1 MIIPV
6 LPVQERQEERRMQP
20 SEDLNQTTDALET
33 ITQTT
38 EALQLLPQTTHPHR
52 AVSRIADRRSAL
64 NGRRQHVHLRD
75 TDALPQITIEPP
87 GARVA
92 WRQVIHLR
100 EENKHLRFALDQQQ
114 LEMQRIFS
122 EYSALQT
129 TYDKEIAIVHKGYQ
143 QEIEQYQNHLREMME
158 ERNRVQE
165 TYLQME
171 QRYQILYH
179 TFQDAVEEE
188 ARKMVVEATQTIEL
202 SPEKVPAFLQDAVK
216 TLEIRAREVEDRHLL
231 EALYL
236 KGEVQRMAEELTT
249 ERKLLDEE
257 RQKLFTMQHTAREQA
272 ELYHKTLQSRLYAR
286 WKFKSAMTS
295 VGLLLILIVLQFLF
309 LSLFH
314 IPFVTVV
321 SLAIFAPVI
330 LCSLLAFVL
339 ARPLTTAKDIYESAP
354 HKKKVKKQ

>member
-1 MIIPV
+1 M
-6 LPVQERQEERRMQP
+6 LP

-38 EALQLLPQTTHPHR
+38 EALQSLPRTTHPR
-52 AVSRIADRRSAL
+52 VLSRVTDRRTAL
-64 NGRRQHVHLRD
+64 NGRRQQMLERD
-75 TDALPQITIEPP
+75 TDALPQITIDPP

-100 EENKHLRFALDQQQ
+100 EENRHLRFALEQQQ
-114 LEMQRIFS
+114 LEMQRIFN

-129 TYDKEIAIVHKGYQ
+129 TYDKEIAVVHKGYQ

-158 ERNRVQE
+158 ERNRAQE

-202 SPEKVPAFLQDAVK
+202 SPESVPTFLQDAVK
-216 TLEIRAREVEDRHLL
+216 TLEIRAREVEDKHLL

-236 KGEVQRMAEELTT
+236 KGEVQRMVEELTA
-249 ERKLLDEE
+249 ERKSLDEE
-257 RQKLFTMQHTAREQA
+257 RQKLFIMQHTAREQA
-272 ELYHKTLQSRLYAR
+272 ELHQKTLQSRLYAR
-286 WKFKSAMTS
+286 WKFKSATTS
-295 VGLLLILIVLQFLF
+295 VGLLVTLIVLQFLT
-309 LSLFH
+309 LTLFH
-314 IPFVTVV
+314 VPFVTAVAF
-321 SLAIFAPVI
+321 AIFAPVV

-339 ARPLTTAKDIYESAP
+339 ARPLTMVKDIYESAP
-354 HKKKVKKQ
+354 RKKKIKKQ

>member
-1 MIIPV
+1 M
-6 LPVQERQEERRMQP
+6 LP

-38 EALQLLPQTTHPHR
+38 EALQSLPQTTHPR
-52 AVSRIADRRSAL
+52 VLSRVADRRSAL
-64 NGRRQHVHLRD
+64 NGRRQHILERD
-75 TDALPQITIEPP
+75 TDALPQISLEPP

-100 EENKHLRFALDQQQ
+100 EENRHLRFALEQQQ
-114 LEMQRIFS
+114 LEMQRIFN

-129 TYDKEIAIVHKGYQ
+129 TYDKEIAVVHKGYQ

-158 ERNRVQE
+158 ERNRAQE
-165 TYLQME
+165 TYLQTE

-188 ARKMVVEATQTIEL
+188 ARKMVVEATQTVEL
-202 SPEKVPAFLQDAVK
+202 SPESVPMFLQDAVK

-236 KGEVQRMAEELTT
+236 KGEVQRMAEELTA
-249 ERKLLDEE
+249 ERQSLDEE

-272 ELYHKTLQSRLYAR
+272 ELHQKMLQSRLYAR
-286 WKFKSAMTS
+286 WKFRSATNS
-295 VGLLLILIVLQFLF
+295 VGLLVTLIVLQFLT
-309 LSLFH
+309 LNLFH
-314 IPFVTVV
+314 VPFVTAVAF
-321 SLAIFAPVI
+321 AIFAPVV

-339 ARPLTTAKDIYESAP
+339 ARPLTTVKDIYESAP
-354 HKKKVKKQ
+354 RKKKIKKQ

>member
-1 MIIPV
+1 M
-6 LPVQERQEERRMQP
+6 LP

-38 EALQLLPQTTHPHR
+38 EALQSLPRTTQ
-52 AVSRIADRRSAL
+52 SRVLSRVTDRRSAL
-64 NGRRQHVHLRD
+64 NGRRQHLLERD
-75 TDALPQITIEPP
+75 TDALPQITMEPP

-100 EENKHLRFALDQQQ
+100 EENRHLRFALEQQQ
-114 LEMQRIFS
+114 LEMQRIFN
-122 EYSALQT
+122 EYSALQAS
-129 TYDKEIAIVHKGYQ
+129 YDK
-143 QEIEQYQNHLREMME
+143 EIEQYQNHLREMME
-158 ERNRVQE
+158 ERNKAQE

-188 ARKMVVEATQTIEL
+188 ARKMVVEATQTVEL
-202 SPEKVPAFLQDAVK
+202 SPESVPTFLQDAVK
-216 TLEIRAREVEDRHLL
+216 TLEIRAREVEDKHLL

-236 KGEVQRMAEELTT
+236 KGEVQRMAEQLTA

-272 ELYHKTLQSRLYAR
+272 ELHQKMLQSRLYTR
-286 WKFKSAMTS
+286 WKFKSATTS
-295 VGLLLILIVLQFLF
+295 VGLLVTLIVLQFLT

-314 IPFVTVV
+314 IPFVTAVA
-321 SLAIFAPVI
+321 LAIFAPVV

-339 ARPLTTAKDIYESAP
+339 ARPLSTVKDIYESAP
-354 HKKKVKKQ
+354 RKKKVKKQ